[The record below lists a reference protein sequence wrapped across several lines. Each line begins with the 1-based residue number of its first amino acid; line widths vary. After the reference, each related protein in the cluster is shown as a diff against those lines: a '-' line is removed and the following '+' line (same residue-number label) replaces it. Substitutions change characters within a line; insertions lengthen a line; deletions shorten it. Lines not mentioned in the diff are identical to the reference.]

1 MDILGVG
8 FPELMFILIIALMV
22 FGPRR
27 LPEIAGKLG
36 RYVAQL
42 RSLSDGLMAEWQRE
56 INAATQLEELEQARK
71 DIQEI
76 KEDFKKTGSEL
87 SQARKDIDKEAKS
100 IAPPTQPRSPQPKSS
115 APTTADPKPEEPSQP
130 ADATPPV
137 EAETTTETSDV
148 AHTQSRQKPDD
159 TTPKTPGDAQTKSP
173 QLPPS
178 TNGSTSHISPESQE
192 VLGD

>member
-56 INAATQLEELEQARK
+56 INAATQLEELE
-71 DIQEI
+71 
-76 KEDFKKTGSEL
+76 
-87 SQARKDIDKEAKS
+87 QARKDIDKEAKS

-159 TTPKTPGDAQTKSP
+159 TTPKTPGDAQANS
-173 QLPPS
+173 QQALSS
-178 TNGSTSHISPESQE
+178 TNGSGSIISPHSQE

>member
-56 INAATQLEELEQARK
+56 LNAASQLEELEKARK
-71 DIQEI
+71 EIQEI
-76 KEDFKKTGSEL
+76 KDDFKRTGSEL
-87 SQARKDIDKEAKS
+87 SQARKDIDKETKS
-100 IAPPTQPRSPQPKSS
+100 IAPPTHPRPPQPTSS
-115 APTTADPKPEEPSQP
+115 AAPTTVSKPEEPSQP
-130 ADATPPV
+130 TDGAPPV
-137 EAETTTETSDV
+137 ETEPAAEAPDV
-148 AHTQSRQKPDD
+148 EHTQPRQKPEDS
-159 TTPKTPGDAQTKSP
+159 THKTPGDSQAKSS
-173 QLPPS
+173 QLPSS
-178 TNGSTSHISPESQE
+178 TNGSASFIPPKSQE

>member
-1 MDILGVG
+1 
-8 FPELMFILIIALMV
+8 MFILIIALMV

-130 ADATPPV
+130 ADAT
-137 EAETTTETSDV
+137 
-148 AHTQSRQKPDD
+148 
-159 TTPKTPGDAQTKSP
+159 
-173 QLPPS
+173 
-178 TNGSTSHISPESQE
+178 
-192 VLGD
+192 